1 MPHPS
6 EHSPAATPLP
16 ADEADRLA
24 EWMSA
29 FTAGSRLRIL
39 YSLLE
44 GERAV
49 VDIAADTGLPASL
62 VSQQLRVLRHLR
74 AVRSRR
80 DGRRAI
86 YRLFDHHV
94 ADLLSAIRYHAEH
107 EHLDRETPSRQAG
120 GTRT

>member
-6 EHSPAATPLP
+6 EHSPAGTPLAANQ
-16 ADEADRLA
+16 ADQLA
-24 EWMSA
+24 ERMTA

-39 YSLLE
+39 YALVE

-49 VDIAADTGLPASL
+49 AEIAADTGLPASL

-74 AVRSRR
+74 TVRSRR

-86 YRLFDHHV
+86 YRLFDDHV
-94 ADLLSAIRYHAEH
+94 ADLLRAIRYHAEH
-107 EHLDRETPSRQAG
+107 EHLDRQTAAG
-120 GTRT
+120 TMTRS